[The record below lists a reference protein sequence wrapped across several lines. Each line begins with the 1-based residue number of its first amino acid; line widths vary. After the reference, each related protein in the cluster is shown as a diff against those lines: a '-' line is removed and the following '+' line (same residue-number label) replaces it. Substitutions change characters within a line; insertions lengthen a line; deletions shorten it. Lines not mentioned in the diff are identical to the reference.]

1 MVRDN
6 PDDPRYIEVKDSK
19 SVCQF
24 GNQHMAIPGP
34 TSGIRRKT
42 FFDLQGEVVKQR
54 RLDATEV
61 KTFAGISTK
70 FEILCKPNGEVS
82 WRRFPCFC
90 DMCVHMRWDECQNVK
105 LVGKL
110 EIIRAAG

>member
-6 PDDPRYIEVKDSK
+6 PDDSDYIEVKDSK

-24 GNQHMAIPGP
+24 GNKQMAVPGP
-34 TSGIRRKT
+34 TSGIKKRT

-54 RLDATEV
+54 RQDTDEG

-70 FEILCKPNGEVS
+70 FEILCKPTGEVS

-90 DMCVHMRWDECQNVK
+90 DMCINMRWDECQNFDI
-105 LVGKL
+105 VGKL
-110 EIIRAAG
+110 VIIRAAD